1 MGCTIEV
8 VGALVIFSVGELTV
22 MQVGGALTTQMRY
35 AGARSGMV
43 DSAGLR
49 WDVLSD
55 PDVPVEFENTLPN
68 FGSIPADSFPI
79 VRYTGWVFASFTGRG
94 VLIGDGVF
102 DPGSSFEWHG
112 IVLAKHVGDV
122 IQGHLDGLLVA
133 GMEEPNMYAT
143 VAYRTESHYHS
154 CDVYAANETLSYLER
169 LENTTVDVN

>member
-1 MGCTIEV
+1 
-8 VGALVIFSVGELTV
+8 

-94 VLIGDGVF
+94 VLIGD
-102 DPGSSFEWHG
+102 
-112 IVLAKHVGDV
+112 V

-143 VAYRTESHYHS
+143 VAYRIESHYHS

>member
-94 VLIGDGVF
+94 VLIGD
-102 DPGSSFEWHG
+102 
-112 IVLAKHVGDV
+112 V

-143 VAYRTESHYHS
+143 VAYRIESHYHS